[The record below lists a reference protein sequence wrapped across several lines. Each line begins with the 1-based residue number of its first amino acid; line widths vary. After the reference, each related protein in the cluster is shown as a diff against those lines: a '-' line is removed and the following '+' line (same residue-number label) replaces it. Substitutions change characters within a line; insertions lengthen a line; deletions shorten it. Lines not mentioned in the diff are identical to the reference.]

1 MSRIPLLT
9 EDDLPEE
16 CDLSLT
22 HPILGEMN
30 LLRARAN
37 NPPLLRAAKE
47 YVSAIKDHA
56 GLSLR
61 ELELAILSVARTFES
76 TYEWHQHLDLAPTRG
91 VTESEVR
98 AIGRGD
104 LSGFAADE
112 RALIEYAG
120 AVSRRGVDDETYDAL
135 ATHYDD
141 RTILGATVLA
151 AHYVETACVLDA
163 LDVPPEEAFAGWL
176 PS

>member
-9 EDDLPEE
+9 EDDLPEK

-37 NPPLLRAAKE
+37 NSSLLRAAKE
-47 YVSAIKDHA
+47 YVSAIKNHA

-61 ELELAILSVARTFES
+61 ELELAILSVARTLES
-76 TYEWHQHLDLAPTRG
+76 TYEWHQHLDLAPTRD
-91 VTESEVR
+91 VTKSEVR
-98 AIGRGD
+98 AISRGD

-112 RALIEYAG
+112 RALIEYAA
-120 AVSRRGVDDETYDAL
+120 AVSQRDVDDKTYDAL
-135 ATHYDD
+135 AAQYDD
-141 RTILGATVLA
+141 RTILGATILA
-151 AHYVETACVLDA
+151 AHYVETAYVLDA
-163 LDVPPEEAFAGWL
+163 LDVPLEEAFTGWE